1 MILDHQ
7 SMGTANQ
14 GEGKKKKGYYISEAV
29 KSVVPPGWLIL
40 SAIFAVGKTVDA

>member
-14 GEGKKKKGYYISEAV
+14 GEKKKAITFQKLLNQLCPLADFVSYICC
-29 KSVVPPGWLIL
+29 G
-40 SAIFAVGKTVDA
+40 

>member
-14 GEGKKKKGYYISEAV
+14 GGEKGYYISEAV
-29 KSVVPPGWLIL
+29 KSVVPPG
-40 SAIFAVGKTVDA
+40 

>member
-14 GEGKKKKGYYISEAV
+14 KKKKKGYYISEAV
-29 KSVVPPGWLIL
+29 KSVVPPG
-40 SAIFAVGKTVDA
+40 

>member
-14 GEGKKKKGYYISEAV
+14 GEKKKGYYISEAV
-29 KSVVPPGWLIL
+29 KSVVPPG
-40 SAIFAVGKTVDA
+40 

>member
-14 GEGKKKKGYYISEAV
+14 GEKKGYYISEAV
-29 KSVVPPGWLIL
+29 KSVVPPG
-40 SAIFAVGKTVDA
+40 

>member
-14 GEGKKKKGYYISEAV
+14 EKKKKAIPFQKLLNQLCPLADFVSYICC
-29 KSVVPPGWLIL
+29 G
-40 SAIFAVGKTVDA
+40 

>member
-14 GEGKKKKGYYISEAV
+14 EKGEKKAITFQKLLNQLCPLADFVSYICC
-29 KSVVPPGWLIL
+29 G
-40 SAIFAVGKTVDA
+40 

>member
-14 GEGKKKKGYYISEAV
+14 ERKKKKAITFQKLLNQLCPLADFVSYICC
-29 KSVVPPGWLIL
+29 G
-40 SAIFAVGKTVDA
+40 